1 MKRELFWFGVVGVS
15 AMLAHFLLVACLLVP
30 AGLPPL
36 LANIVAFL
44 LAFQISYWGH
54 RHKTFEAGHVPHRQA
69 LPRFFMVSCL
79 SFALNEAM
87 YFLLLHFTALDYR
100 IALLIVLGSVAVFT
114 FVLSKLW
121 AFSGKA
127 QPV

>member
-1 MKRELFWFGVVGVS
+1 MSRELLWFGIVGVS
-15 AMLAHFLLVACLLVP
+15 AMLAHFLLVAFILVP
-30 AGLPPL
+30 LGLPPL

-54 RHKTFEAGHVPHRQA
+54 RHKTFQAGHIPHRQA

-79 SFALNEAM
+79 SFCLNEAM
-87 YFLLLHFTALDYR
+87 YFVLLRFTVLDYR
-100 IALLIVLGSVAVFT
+100 LALLIVLGSVAVFT

-121 AFSGKA
+121 AFAGQEQA
-127 QPV
+127 A